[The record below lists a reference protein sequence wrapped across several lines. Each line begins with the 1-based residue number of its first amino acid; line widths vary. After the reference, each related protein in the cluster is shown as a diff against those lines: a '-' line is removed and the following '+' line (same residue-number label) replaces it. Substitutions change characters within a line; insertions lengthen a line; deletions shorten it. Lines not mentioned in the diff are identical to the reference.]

1 MLASQVLLLKFS
13 GGNSVYEHRKRGLDS
28 PLPLLQNAKARLKVQ
43 ESELKSLRWEHEVL
57 EQRFAQVQS
66 VREINASSSYI
77 YTGCSTDTIYIQPNM
92 ECVSG
97 LGPEGAGWPVQ
108 QVCEGHSWGA
118 AEERLQEPPAGE
130 EAHCSCRYPWKEGV
144 SWATMQY
151 LCTHDIV
158 IARQ

>member
-13 GGNSVYEHRKRGLDS
+13 GGNSVCEHRKRGLDP

-66 VREINASSSYI
+66 VSEI
-77 YTGCSTDTIYIQPNM
+77 DTSKSLSIQDIVHTRQPNM

-97 LGPEGAGWPVQ
+97 LGPEGAG
-108 QVCEGHSWGA
+108 
-118 AEERLQEPPAGE
+118 
-130 EAHCSCRYPWKEGV
+130 
-144 SWATMQY
+144 
-151 LCTHDIV
+151 
-158 IARQ
+158 